1 MYKSDDILTP
11 LASGKE
17 TIRSTSGAKD
27 NTRPGIHPDTNPGT
41 RPSIHPD
48 TRTGIHPGTH
58 PGNQNDPRAEE
69 RYYSNSEIIIIE
81 DLKEIPKFNKE
92 FKLGMTALL
101 LCEEGELSVVID
113 GIK

>member
-1 MYKSDDILTP
+1 MYKRDDILTP

-17 TIRSTSGAKD
+17 TPRSKSGAKD
-27 NTRPGIHPDTNPGT
+27 ITRPRMQPETNPDTRPGE
-41 RPSIHPD
+41 
-48 TRTGIHPGTH
+48 
-58 PGNQNDPRAEE
+58 QNDLRAEE

>member
-1 MYKSDDILTP
+1 MYKRDDILTP
-11 LASGKE
+11 LASGK
-17 TIRSTSGAKD
+17 
-27 NTRPGIHPDTNPGT
+27 GT
-41 RPSIHPD
+41 RS
-48 TRTGIHPGTH
+48 GK
-58 PGNQNDPRAEE
+58 QNDLRAEE

-113 GIK
+113 GIKYEVKKGSFIICSSFCTSSIYASSVFTEKLRSSRR

>member
-1 MYKSDDILTP
+1 MYKRDDILTP

-17 TIRSTSGAKD
+17 T
-27 NTRPGIHPDTNPGT
+27 RPGK
-41 RPSIHPD
+41 
-48 TRTGIHPGTH
+48 
-58 PGNQNDPRAEE
+58 QNDLLVED

>member
-1 MYKSDDILTP
+1 MYKRDDILTP

-17 TIRSTSGAKD
+17 T
-27 NTRPGIHPDTNPGT
+27 RPGK
-41 RPSIHPD
+41 
-48 TRTGIHPGTH
+48 
-58 PGNQNDPRAEE
+58 QNDLLAEE

-113 GIK
+113 GIKYEVKKE